1 MPVPVFLS
9 DDKEAAMKK
18 MFPAALL
25 AAAVFCGGCQ
35 SMKKMLNDEPK
46 PRKKE
51 VRGAAPAR
59 ESAPEV
65 FPGSRRRSQAPSMLS
80 GELSAGERAALD
92 ESMRDTRIPSRDLRM
107 QDKRDNKAASDWV
120 FGR

>member
-1 MPVPVFLS
+1 MNR
-9 DDKEAAMKK
+9 

-25 AAAVFCGGCQ
+25 AAALVCGGCQ
-35 SMKKMLNDEPK
+35 SMKKMLNDDPK
-46 PRKKE
+46 PRKKTA
-51 VRGAAPAR
+51 VRATPAR

-65 FPGSRRRSQAPSMLS
+65 FPGSRKRSQAPSMLS
-80 GELSAGERAALD
+80 GELSREERAVLD
-92 ESMRDTRIPSRDLRM
+92 ASMRDSQIPSRDLRM